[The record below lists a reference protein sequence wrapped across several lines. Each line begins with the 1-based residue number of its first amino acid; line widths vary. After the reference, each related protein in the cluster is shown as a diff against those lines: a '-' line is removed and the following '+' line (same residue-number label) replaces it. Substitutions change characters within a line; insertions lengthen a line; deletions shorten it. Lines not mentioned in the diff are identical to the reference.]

1 MIHISVTK
9 QTDNI
14 PKGTYNQMVVIASSR
29 KKKPDCSVKKILLT
43 IITAT
48 IFLVA
53 CICFAF
59 YEIQSESS
67 SGLITASNTSKSS
80 NLRSST
86 ITSSYKLI
94 DDLITKCK
102 SRGLF
107 KKRRNDGLWDF
118 LIEEA
123 VAYRKEN
130 GNIEINVMEV
140 GMHSASQ
147 CIQAATLDLQS
158 FCVEPSPN
166 SLERIMKS
174 FEKASPL
181 TRRNIRFYQ
190 MAAGSSSGVDL
201 EFSSSGGT
209 GDHVGGAIDVWK
221 MEKLPNAEQPKHE
234 QKVTVKSV
242 AIDDIII
249 ADNPIEPTEDYT
261 GKVINIGMNKMFLVK
276 VDTQGFEPS
285 VFSGLKKSI
294 ANHMIDY
301 VITEYWPKGID
312 FMNDMTEKCVKPV
325 EILELLASNGYKLF
339 ANFNVAH
346 PSSDVPKEAKHYLN
360 DGRINKIP
368 YHDLKLHCMFYYDVE
383 RMFPSDTYKM
393 GYWTDILA
401 VAPHARLPNV
411 PVSEL
416 GNLLKPH
423 LIQ

>member
-1 MIHISVTK
+1 LIAILSVT
-9 QTDNI
+9 
-14 PKGTYNQMVVIASSR
+14 V
-29 KKKPDCSVKKILLT
+29 
-43 IITAT
+43 
-48 IFLVA
+48 FLVA
-53 CICFAF
+53 CIWFAF
-59 YEIQSESS
+59 YEIQSEMSS
-67 SGLITASNTSKSS
+67 SGPGISQVTVSDGARSS
-80 NLRSST
+80 NLRSSSLV
-86 ITSSYKLI
+86 SSYKII

-102 SRGLF
+102 RGGVF
-107 KKRRNDGLWDF
+107 RKRRNDGLWDF

-123 VAYRKEN
+123 IAYRKEN
-130 GNIEINVMEV
+130 DNVEINVMEV

-147 CIQAATLDLQS
+147 CIQSATLDLQS

-166 SLERIMKS
+166 SLARIMQS
-174 FEKASPL
+174 FQKASPL

-190 MAAGSSSGVDL
+190 MAAGSSTGVELD
-201 EFSSSGGT
+201 FSSSGGT

-221 MEKLPNAEQPKHE
+221 MEKLANAEQPKHE

-249 ADNPIEPTEDYT
+249 ANKPVEPTEDYT
-261 GKVINIGMNKMFLVK
+261 GKVESNGINKMFLVK

-285 VFSGLKKSI
+285 VFSGLKNSI
-294 ANHMIDY
+294 ANHLVDY

-325 EILELLASNGYKLF
+325 EILEMLASNGYKLF
-339 ANFNVAH
+339 AMPNVAH
-346 PSSDVPKEAKHYLN
+346 PSSEVPKEAKHYLN

-368 YHDLKLHCMFYYDVE
+368 YHDLKLHCMFYYEVE
-383 RMFPSDTYKM
+383 RMFPSEKYKM

-401 VAPHARLPNV
+401 VSPKARLPKV

-423 LIQ
+423 LTQ